1 MNRKDGVKVKNIDG
15 MHSLMPFILKD
26 RVDSDVYINAKLD
39 VTELVKY
46 VNKMKKQEEYKN
58 LTYFHVFA
66 MAAGKLFYNRPLL
79 NRFIINK
86 NYYDRK
92 FVSLSFVAK
101 KEFKDNS
108 EENLT
113 VIKVEKDDNLLT
125 ISNNISGN
133 VKDIRNKKNNNT
145 DDFIN
150 NIGKLPKFLRWL
162 IIKIVKFADNHDL
175 LPVSLT
181 DNSIYH
187 SSLLLSNL
195 GSINCDGAIYHHLTD
210 FGTNSILMTIGKIKD
225 EQKVINGKIE
235 IRKICEFGLN
245 LDERIAD
252 GFYFV
257 KSLELFDYILNHPK
271 LLEERADSIIEINR

>member
-125 ISNNISGN
+125 ISNKISGN